1 MIKNVYIIFKDV
13 FMDTLVITG
22 NSVLISYDEFEK
34 KVLYHTSFSRYDQIA
49 VYDSNKVIFAHA
61 QIMAD

>member
-1 MIKNVYIIFKDV
+1 
-13 FMDTLVITG
+13 MDTLVITG